1 MITAEELA
9 TNLII
14 FFSGGQKAR
23 ISLARAIYR
32 NAHIYLLDDPLS
44 AVDPKVAKH
53 LFSQCLKGFLA
64 GKTILLV
71 THQIQF
77 TRLCDNVFLMAN
89 GSLIAQGTFED
100 ISKAEDVLEFLVE
113 NDKEDVWL
121 VELY

>member
-1 MITAEELA
+1 M
-9 TNLII
+9 
-14 FFSGGQKAR
+14 
-23 ISLARAIYR
+23 ARAIYR

-44 AVDPKVAKH
+44 AVDPQVAKH
-53 LFSQCLKGFLA
+53 LFSQCLKGFLK

-71 THQIQF
+71 THHIQF

-121 VELY
+121 VKLF